1 MNGNYDRDMIQ
12 SKYGKTKE
20 ETQKWNKKTLC
31 EYTISELPLSSV
43 SKRASLRNHSN
54 ENMFQRAKQTR
65 SQMKLD
71 FPDD

>member
-1 MNGNYDRDMIQ
+1 MNGNHGRDMIQ
-12 SKYGKTKE
+12 SAYGKTKE

-43 SKRASLRNHSN
+43 SN
-54 ENMFQRAKQTR
+54 EPPCETI
-65 SQMKLD
+65 QMKICSNVQNKLVFRWNID